1 MNNEQM
7 LMILAIIMWAMT
19 LPLLI
24 LTVIKKVNVNK
35 RKKASKKKLEFL
47 NDSTYQELISNYRL
61 YKDYLYE
68 IEEGSLFAIE
78 EKRVFSKLSDAV
90 MLTKLKDFYSNNKAK
105 YNSDTELVRSFA
117 GEYKAK
123 YNGEIGERMADFV
136 FDYVAVLDVLQR
148 QCTFAEN
155 EEEKELE
162 TSEQDDYDKR
172 SSWLDKLLNPQC
184 ELYNREEYIK
194 VVKKLSDSYDRYK
207 LAESH
212 MKDISALTSNRKKRE
227 MPKSHNVD

>member
-7 LMILAIIMWAMT
+7 LMIIAIIIWAVT

-24 LTVIKKVNVNK
+24 LTVIKTVNANK
-35 RKKASKKKLEFL
+35 RKKALKKKLEFL

-90 MLTKLKDFYSNNKAK
+90 MLVKLKDFYNNNKTRF
-105 YNSDTELVRSFA
+105 NSDAELVKSFA

-123 YNGEIGERMADFV
+123 YSDEIGERMADFV
-136 FDYVAVLDVLQR
+136 FDYVVVLDVLQR

-155 EEEKELE
+155 EEEKGLE
-162 TSEQDDYDKR
+162 TSEQDDDKR

-194 VVKKLSDSYDRYK
+194 AVKKLSDSYDRYK

-212 MKDISALTSNRKKRE
+212 MKGISALTSNRKKRE